1 MRYAPSQLLPD
12 FRTSTRQL
20 SVTGATTLIL
30 GADPN
35 RFSLLWWPRSVG
47 NYVVGPSYQVASGMG
62 FQVNFGGAP
71 LLFSF
76 ADLGPIVC
84 GDWYGISLA
93 GPFTGYVSEC
103 VYSPR
108 KD

>member
-1 MRYAPSQLLPD
+1 MLIPD
-12 FRTSTRQL
+12 FR
-20 SVTGATTLIL
+20 VATKTVQVGTASGLIL
-30 GADPN
+30 GANPD

-47 NYVVGPSYQVASGMG
+47 NYVVGPSYQVASGLG

-93 GPFTGYVSEC
+93 GPFSGLVSEC

-108 KD
+108 K